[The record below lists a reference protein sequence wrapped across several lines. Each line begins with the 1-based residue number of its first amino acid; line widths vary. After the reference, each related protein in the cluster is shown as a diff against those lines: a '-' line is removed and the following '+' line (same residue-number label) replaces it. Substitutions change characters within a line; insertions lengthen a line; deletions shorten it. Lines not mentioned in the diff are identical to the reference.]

1 MYLCVFT
8 WRNKQMKGKR
18 SNIQIYN
25 IDFQNEN
32 IELLPE
38 HLVP

>member
-1 MYLCVFT
+1 
-8 WRNKQMKGKR
+8 MKGKQ

-25 IDFQNEN
+25 TDFQNEN

-38 HLVP
+38 HLVPKHKLSKN